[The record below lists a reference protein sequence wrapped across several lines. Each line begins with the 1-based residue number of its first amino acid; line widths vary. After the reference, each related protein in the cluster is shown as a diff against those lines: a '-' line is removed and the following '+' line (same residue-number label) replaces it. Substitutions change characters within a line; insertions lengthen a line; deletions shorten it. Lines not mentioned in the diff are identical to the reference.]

1 MAKEEINVPEKLQ
14 DIGKKLGE
22 FKDKVVDEFKDMEVD
37 VKNWNFSFGETGEGH
52 TLEFNLK
59 LGIKPKKE
67 QLSSITLFHGQSL

>member
-1 MAKEEINVPEKLQ
+1 MCLRSFKILARNL
-14 DIGKKLGE
+14 E

-37 VKNWNFSFGETGEGH
+37 VKNWNFSFGKTDDGH